1 MSSKSAA
8 KTRNMVLDTH
18 DANMFVTGDK
28 PALPA
33 PRSSRG
39 SQSVTVN
46 STARSSRAAST
57 KTRAPPPKYA
67 ASLTGLPSEGG
78 ETYSGTSLTY
88 VAVPATVAVAI
99 LVEPLA
105 LLVAG
110 RSGWRAAAGRFGRC
124 VLRFL
129 VGFLLWTLL
138 LQVIDR

>member
-1 MSSKSAA
+1 M
-8 KTRNMVLDTH
+8 
-18 DANMFVTGDK
+18 
-28 PALPA
+28 
-33 PRSSRG
+33 
-39 SQSVTVN
+39 Q
-46 STARSSRAAST
+46 RAV
-57 KTRAPPPKYA
+57 R
-67 ASLTGLPSEGG
+67 LRLPSEGG
-78 ETYSGTSLTY
+78 ETYSGTALTY

-99 LVEPLA
+99 LVEPMA

>member
-1 MSSKSAA
+1 MQTLFAGTRRAEQQQEEVLLQATSLGTEEGTLPLVVDAA
-8 KTRNMVLDTH
+8 QL
-18 DANMFVTGDK
+18 
-28 PALPA
+28 
-33 PRSSRG
+33 
-39 SQSVTVN
+39 
-46 STARSSRAAST
+46 AAV
-57 KTRAPPPKYA
+57 R
-67 ASLTGLPSEGG
+67 LRLPSEGG
-78 ETYSGTSLTY
+78 ETYSGTALTY

-110 RSGWRAAAGRFGRC
+110 SSGWRAAAGRFGRC